1 MSRGLETQI
10 QNYIYS
16 LIPSSCISFQAHN
29 HQSLT
34 LDFVN
39 ELQSQPSITRTQL
52 YLQEYEFLGIGFVGE
67 RYQDSQ
73 VLFIGDDASP
83 YQDIQLDMGQYPQED
98 HEIIVSLSTAQHL
111 CKDESLSTLLNK
123 KFMLGINIKMK

>member
-1 MSRGLETQI
+1 MCDGKIESHQCFRHTPLTQNKIVSRHKKIFPLLRLSWMSLKSHKGRSLQLIFGLTISFLCIIMTLTMSRGLETQI

-52 YLQEYEFLGIGFVGE
+52 YLQEYEFLGIG
-67 RYQDSQ
+67 RS
-73 VLFIGDDASP
+73 
-83 YQDIQLDMGQYPQED
+83 
-98 HEIIVSLSTAQHL
+98 
-111 CKDESLSTLLNK
+111 
-123 KFMLGINIKMK
+123 